1 MTHTEERNVHT
12 NSERCIP
19 VSRFLDNEDD
29 IFIFP
34 RDGRKS
40 SASEILFKKK
50 RNKKYYKIL
59 TLYEYVK
66 LFGIK
71 LFYLRSELML
81 HVSKFVWTLRSSVR
95 VIFTPFYFSR
105 TQPLKFSLC

>member
-1 MTHTEERNVHT
+1 MKTTFSYFPGMVENPA
-12 NSERCIP
+12 P
-19 VSRFLDNEDD
+19 VKYYS
-29 IFIFP
+29 
-34 RDGRKS
+34 
-40 SASEILFKKK
+40 KKK

-81 HVSKFVWTLRSSVR
+81 HVSKFVWTLYVLR
-95 VIFTPFYFSR
+95 
-105 TQPLKFSLC
+105 